1 MAALLTFDML
11 DLGNQVASGQLTQ
24 NLVGSSV
31 AELGDLGDDSRR
43 NDLVVLG
50 AHLGLSIDKVQEWRE
65 A

>member
-1 MAALLTFDML
+1 MNPSLTFDML

-31 AELGDLGDDSRR
+31 AELGDLGNDGRR

-50 AHLGLSIDKVQEWRE
+50 AHLGLAIDKV
-65 A
+65 